1 MANTN
6 TAANKS
12 KSVGDPCARYE
23 SLKPLWRTARGIL
36 NGQSHVKELDS
47 QIDTISFSNILL
59 PFSPSMT
66 PEQYSFYKSEAE
78 LPGLTSQYIKVLV
91 GGMLRKQP
99 EITLPADIPA
109 GCMDWLKN
117 EFTSH
122 NNSLVSF
129 LDEALMEEL
138 QTSRA
143 WVLVDYPSVPN
154 MDLLTLEER
163 KKLAPYPV
171 MLKAE
176 SVINWRMGPHPITG
190 EHCLLALVVRSF
202 QQRYEENPLHPN
214 YVDTTMVHRLNEQ
227 GYYVVDKYELTA
239 DQSANVTFINGVEQ
253 QDYRVTGG
261 THSRGGNQK
270 NQWNLVGTVD
280 NIMANN
286 EYLTMIPACPL
297 NGNITGEEPI
307 LMPLI
312 DREVSLY
319 NKVSRRNHL
328 LLGAATYTPVVVS
341 DMTDDQFEEV
351 VSAGLGSWIKVN
363 AGDDVKALET
373 PSRALRDMEMVIQNT
388 VNEMARLGIRMMA
401 AEKGS
406 GRDSG
411 VSLEIRNA
419 GQSALLASISNKV
432 SQQMRKVV
440 TWMINWKYGTKYNI
454 EDVNFNL
461 TPDLNPAPIGAD
473 WLRLVTEWYQ
483 TGIIPRSTFLDIAKA
498 NDIIDSD
505 YDDLKGQ
512 EEINKDDLIMGGLD
526 PQSMDN
532 LVNSMSREPEVITNE
547 EGEEDADETSN

>member
-36 NGQSHVKELDS
+36 NGQSHVKELDA
-47 QIDTISFSNILL
+47 QVDTIGFSNILL

-66 PEQYSFYKSEAE
+66 PEQYAFYKSEAE

-99 EITLPADIPA
+99 EIELPKDIPD
-109 GCMDWLKN
+109 GCIDWLKN
-117 EFTSH
+117 TFTAH
-122 NNSLVSF
+122 DNSMVSF

-138 QTSRA
+138 QTSRS

-154 MDLLTLEER
+154 MDFLSTEER
-163 KKLAPYPV
+163 KKLATYPV

-176 SVINWRMGPHPITG
+176 SVINWRTGPHPVTG

-202 QQRYEENPLHPN
+202 QQRYDENPLHPS
-214 YVDTTMVHRLNEQ
+214 YVDTVMVHRLTPQ
-227 GYYVVDKYELTA
+227 GFYVVDKYELTS

-261 THSRGGNQK
+261 THNRGSNQK
-270 NQWNLVGTVD
+270 NQWKLIGTLD

-297 NGNITGEEPI
+297 NGNIEGEEPI

-363 AGDDVKALET
+363 QGDEVKALET
-373 PSRALRDMEMVIQNT
+373 PSRALRDMEMIIQNT

-401 AEKGS
+401 AESGS

-411 VSLEIRNA
+411 VALEIRNA
-419 GQSALLASISNKV
+419 GQSALLASVSNKV

-440 TWMINWKYGTKYNI
+440 TWMINWKYGTNYKI
-454 EDVNFNL
+454 DDIGFNL
-461 TPDLNPAPIGAD
+461 TPDLNPAPLGSD

-483 TGIIPRSTFLDIAKA
+483 TGLIPRSTFLDVAKA

-505 YDDLKGQ
+505 YDDMKGQ
-512 EEINKDDLIMGGLD
+512 EEINNDDLIMGGVD
-526 PQSMDN
+526 SRSMDD
-532 LVNSMSREPEVITNE
+532 LIRTMVKKPENVTNKQ
-547 EGEEDADETSN
+547 GNDYDDED